1 MQKRLMLMS
10 LALVV
15 LTSCGKLSSPV
26 APVPPSTVVAPSRIK
41 DPSEAIGMD
50 AANVIMTMVRAHLAG
65 AAPDS
70 GWVVLSTDTRQV
82 DLLSFQN
89 GLTPL
94 ADVAITAGAY
104 DSLSLSLTTDCNV
117 VVNDLTLP
125 LDAPS
130 ALGLSGSFDL
140 PSGGLLSLQLD
151 LNVNHS
157 IHQTGNGE
165 WKLKPSIPVINAGV
179 SANSAAVNNAG
190 ATDGSG
196 RHDTAD
202 GGSNLPHDVVE

>member
-26 APVPPSTVVAPSRIK
+26 APVPPSNVVAPSRAK
-41 DPSEAIGMD
+41 DPSEAMGVD

-94 ADVAITAGAY
+94 ADVAITAGGY
-104 DSLSLSLTTDCNV
+104 GSPSPSRTNDC
-117 VVNDLTLP
+117 
-125 LDAPS
+125 
-130 ALGLSGSFDL
+130 
-140 PSGGLLSLQLD
+140 
-151 LNVNHS
+151 
-157 IHQTGNGE
+157 
-165 WKLKPSIPVINAGV
+165 
-179 SANSAAVNNAG
+179 
-190 ATDGSG
+190 
-196 RHDTAD
+196 
-202 GGSNLPHDVVE
+202 DVVGGDQTPPPPTPGP